1 MKKQKPTYTAAAVAI
16 IAAMWCMV
24 GIAAYKWLLWRWV

>member
-1 MKKQKPTYTAAAVAI
+1 MRNKKHSYTLPAVI
-16 IAAMWCMV
+16 VIAAMWCMV